1 MFPSRWR
8 TGFNSGASATK
19 ILISHA
25 PSSLAVEIH
34 FLNGDSRSML
44 PSVFPAGLEYWDF
57 FFQDS
62 MHFMSGILA
71 EWEIMKPFARP
82 GSVVVFDDV
91 CLDWKK
97 MPTTPP

>member
-1 MFPSRWR
+1 
-8 TGFNSGASATK
+8 
-19 ILISHA
+19 
-25 PSSLAVEIH
+25 
-34 FLNGDSRSML
+34 
-44 PSVFPAGLEYWDF
+44 
-57 FFQDS
+57 

-97 MPTTPP
+97 MPRHLFKQDDFCGHFLLNEAWKEAGSLNRPPRGAPNSGRKKSRMRPPSKISPR